1 MLATPSSG
9 PDAGPPADGTAARI
23 LVADDNLE
31 MARSVADGLRERG
44 YHATAVGSGREAL
57 ERLTRDPF
65 DALITDL
72 RMPEV
77 DGLTLIASS
86 RRLDPNRPVIA
97 MTAYSAIDIALE
109 SLRQGAYH
117 YVTKPFKSEEL
128 AIFLGRAL
136 DEVRLKQVA
145 RTLEAAL
152 RRYAAA
158 ALQEDEG
165 RLDRAAEKLGV
176 DAATLKSWLDG
187 GG

>member
-1 MLATPSSG
+1 MLAPK
-9 PDAGPPADGTAARI
+9 DAEPARI

-31 MARSVADGLRERG
+31 MARSVADGLRDRG
-44 YHATAVGSGREAL
+44 YLATPVGSGREAL
-57 ERLTRDPF
+57 DRLMRDPF

-97 MTAYSAIDIALE
+97 MTAYSAVDIALE

-117 YVTKPFKSEEL
+117 YLTKPFKSEEL

-136 DEVRLKQVA
+136 NEVRLRQVA
-145 RTLEAAL
+145 RSLEEAV

-158 ALQEDEG
+158 ALRESEG
-165 RLDRAAEKLGV
+165 DLGSAAEKLGI
-176 DAATLKSWLDG
+176 DRGTLEKWLEEAP
-187 GG
+187 